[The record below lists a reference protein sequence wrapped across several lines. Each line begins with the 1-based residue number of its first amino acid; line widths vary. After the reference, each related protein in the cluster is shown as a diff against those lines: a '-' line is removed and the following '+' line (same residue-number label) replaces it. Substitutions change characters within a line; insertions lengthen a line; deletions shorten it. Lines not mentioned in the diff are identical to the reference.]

1 MSDDIATRLRENCD
15 TSDCV
20 NVRSIALVKCD
31 NCDAADEIERLR
43 AEVDSTDAK
52 AYANLRRLYDK
63 RGDEIEQLRTLV
75 RELQSETHR
84 LEKLVNYGQ

>member
-1 MSDDIATRLRENCD
+1 LDVFFNGTEGSFFVADFVEMKNAVARATEGDIVTRLRENCD

-43 AEVDSTDAK
+43 
-52 AYANLRRLYDK
+52 
-63 RGDEIEQLRTLV
+63 TLV

-84 LEKLVNYGQ
+84 LEKLINYGQ